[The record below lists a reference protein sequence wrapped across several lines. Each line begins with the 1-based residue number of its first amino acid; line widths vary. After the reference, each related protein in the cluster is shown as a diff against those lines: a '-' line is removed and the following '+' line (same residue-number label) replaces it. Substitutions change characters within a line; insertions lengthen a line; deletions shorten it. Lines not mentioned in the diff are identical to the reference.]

1 MYSEHLLDFALFYLI
16 MCYITLLFKENK
28 SGWKISS
35 KYLLY
40 AATAVTFI
48 FLGLFIGFRTI
59 IVYIIVSLIIL
70 VVGLPFLRTFLD
82 KRRNRKR

>member
-28 SGWKISS
+28 SGWNSSS
-35 KYLLY
+35 KYILY

-48 FLGLFIGFRTI
+48 FLGLYIGFATI
-59 IVYIIVSLIIL
+59 VAYIIVSLIIL
-70 VVGLPFLRTFLD
+70 VVGLPHLRIFLE